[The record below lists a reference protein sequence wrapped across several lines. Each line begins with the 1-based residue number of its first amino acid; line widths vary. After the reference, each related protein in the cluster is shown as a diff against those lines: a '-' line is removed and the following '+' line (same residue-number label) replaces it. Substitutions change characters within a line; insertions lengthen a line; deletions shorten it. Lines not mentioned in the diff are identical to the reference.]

1 MAIPPFNDL
10 RLKKGEWPKQER
22 LEELLEGYARNFE
35 DLYNRAQTVEA
46 SNEAGNE
53 FLRLAVK
60 GKRKIAWGNV
70 ELEWNGAGPA
80 SNTKEVTHGLGVVP
94 TFIALELATL
104 ITVAGNANL
113 FGFGTEPTSKTVFKC
128 NSTLPT
134 GSVPGA
140 GTKVKFFWTA
150 FG

>member
-35 DLYNRAQTVEA
+35 DLYNRSQTVEA
-46 SNEAGNE
+46 SNEAGNG

-60 GKRKIAWGNV
+60 GKRKVAWGNV

-94 TFIALELATL
+94 TFIDLELARL
-104 ITVAGNANL
+104 IVAAGNGDH
-113 FGFGTEPTSKTVFKC
+113 FTTGTEATSATVFKC

-134 GSVPGA
+134 GSIPGV